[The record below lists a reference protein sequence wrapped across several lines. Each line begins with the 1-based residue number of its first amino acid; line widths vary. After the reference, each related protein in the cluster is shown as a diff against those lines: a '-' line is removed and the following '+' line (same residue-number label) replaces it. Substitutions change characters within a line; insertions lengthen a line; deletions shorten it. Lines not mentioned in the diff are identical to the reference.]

1 MQLSDRRSNPDVPKA
16 LIAILALGHCMAFID
31 RNLPA
36 VAAPLLKADLGLTD
50 TQLGVLDGPAF
61 VLLYVAG
68 MLATWPLARS
78 RHRFACLAGCVA
90 AWAMGTIVFAFGHSF
105 MVLVGARALT
115 GLGQAAYVPLALTL
129 IVECVAT
136 RWRAR
141 SIAVFTAGAAVGRSL
156 CMVLGGAALTL
167 FARWMPGTGFAHWR
181 LLCLVMA
188 VPNLALILALLCRAE
203 PARAI
208 VPAPRDVL
216 RQMLSTFRTQPALL
230 CAYLCGAGASV
241 LVVQTVGAWAPSV
254 LHREQGLAPG
264 TAAWVFGTSLLIA
277 APMGHFIAGLLV
289 DKRRQNM
296 PPTVIIAYALL
307 VVIPLLYLIPRATS
321 PAMSCGLLALASL
334 VADIAALAALAGLPS
349 MLRASLHDAGWR
361 IFMAFITLTGVALG
375 PFMTGVV
382 SDGRGMGGHGLS
394 LAVAHVCVGAATIGI
409 VAALIARTG
418 WYRAAR
424 EAAA

>member
-1 MQLSDRRSNPDVPKA
+1 MELSDRCSNPDVPKA
-16 LIAILALGHCMAFID
+16 LIAMLALGHCMAFID

-78 RHRFACLAGCVA
+78 RHRFAVLAGCVA
-90 AWAMGTIVFAFGHSF
+90 AWAAGTIVFAFGHSF
-105 MVLVGARALT
+105 MALVGARALT

-141 SIAVFTAGAAVGRSL
+141 SIAIFTAGAAVGRSL
-156 CMVLGGAALTL
+156 SMVLGGATLALL
-167 FARWMPGTGFAHWR
+167 ARWMPGTGFAHWR
-181 LLCLVMA
+181 LLCVVMA
-188 VPNLALILALLCRAE
+188 APNLVLIVALLCRAE
-203 PARAI
+203 PARAML
-208 VPAPRDVL
+208 PSARDVA
-216 RQMLSTFRTQPALL
+216 RQMLFTFRARPGLM

-254 LHREQGLAPG
+254 LHREQGLAPA
-264 TAAWVFGTSLLIA
+264 TAAWVFGASLLVA
-277 APMGHFIAGLLV
+277 APMGHFIAGILV
-289 DKRRQNM
+289 DKRKQNM

-307 VVIPLLYLIPRATS
+307 LVIPLLYLIPRATS
-321 PAMSCGLLALASL
+321 ATMSCGLLALASL

-349 MLRASLHDAGWR
+349 MLRASLHDAGLR
-361 IFMAFITLTGVALG
+361 VFMAFITVTGVALG

-382 SDGRGMGGHGLS
+382 SDGLGMGGHGLS
-394 LAVAHVCVGAATIGI
+394 LALIRVCVGAATIGI

-418 WYRAAR
+418 WRRAAM